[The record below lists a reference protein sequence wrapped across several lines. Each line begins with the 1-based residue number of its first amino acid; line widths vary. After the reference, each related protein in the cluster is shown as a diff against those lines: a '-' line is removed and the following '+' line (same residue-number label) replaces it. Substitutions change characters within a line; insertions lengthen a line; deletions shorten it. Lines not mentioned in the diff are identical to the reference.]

1 MCEQRDLL
9 SVRCEIQL
17 RRVVNDQ
24 CSPGH
29 HQTPTTTQHLRPA
42 TGRELVKVHH
52 QPRVV
57 TRLLADKLSPAAD
70 KSATLRSRPPPMLR
84 VPELVILLKKSM

>member
-1 MCEQRDLL
+1 MSERLDR
-9 SVRCEIQL
+9 SSVVRCEIQL
-17 RRVVNDQ
+17 RRVNDQ
-24 CSPGH
+24 RSLPRPPPN
-29 HQTPTTTQHLRPA
+29 TTTTQHLRPA
-42 TGRELVKVHH
+42 TGRELVKVH